1 MENSDTHTNSG
12 ADLEG
17 LSLADQKQEIMW
29 RKWFE
34 CCFDKNGRY
43 IEENEKVFNE
53 FMERQ
58 NSNNVNSKEVTSS
71 TKQKDSS
78 ELTF

>member
-1 MENSDTHTNSG
+1 MENSDNHTENTNNFNGWSQV
-12 ADLEG
+12 
-17 LSLADQKQEIMW
+17 DQQHEIMW

-58 NSNNVNSKEVTSS
+58 EQKSQANLTSS
-71 TKQKDSS
+71 ASNKNKDS
-78 ELTF
+78 ELSL